1 MQTIDN
7 IKVGSL
13 VVWHGGENSDN
24 HLDIDDIGIV
34 IGVDRVF
41 DDEIQIHW
49 SVTNTTDH
57 FTSEEVHESLYQHQM
72 EVIQ

>member
-13 VVWHGGENSDN
+13 VVWHGSDDSDN
-24 HLDIDDIGIV
+24 VLDIDDVGIV
-34 IGVDRVF
+34 ICVDREF

-49 SVTNTTDH
+49 SVTSTTDH
-57 FTSEEVHESLYQHQM
+57 FTSEEVHESLYQHQL
-72 EVIQ
+72 EIIR